1 MITITRRLEHRSELG
16 VALLLLVLGAV
27 VLWDAS
33 RIASDVSQRGA
44 VGPKAV
50 PVLVGGLLVVC
61 AVLLGRDVLLNREV
75 LGGGHGEVEAVEDI
89 DLSHRSD
96 WRTVLLLSGA
106 FLADAALIDWAG
118 WAISGIVLFWG
129 SAYAL
134 GSRAYLR
141 DLVIAVVLAVASFS
155 LFAVGLGIGLPAG
168 ILTGIL

>member
-1 MITITRRLEHRSELG
+1 M
-16 VALLLLVLGAV
+16 LLLALGAV

-33 RIASDVSQRGA
+33 RIAGDVSQRGA

-61 AVLLGRDVLLNREV
+61 AVLLGRDVLR
-75 LGGGHGEVEAVEDI
+75 GGHGEADTGEDI

-96 WRTVLLLSGA
+96 WRTILLLSGA
-106 FLADAALIDWAG
+106 FLANAALIERAG
-118 WAISGIVLFWG
+118 WAISGTVLFWG

-141 DLVIAVVLAVASFS
+141 DLVLAVMLAVASFY
-155 LFAVGLGIGLPAG
+155 LFAAGLGIGVPAG
-168 ILTGIL
+168 ILIGIL

>member
-1 MITITRRLEHRSELG
+1 MTVTGRMKGRSELG
-16 VALLLLVLGAV
+16 VALLLLVLGVV

-33 RIASDVSQRGA
+33 RIAGDVSQRGV

-50 PVLVGGLLVVC
+50 PVLVGGLLVAC
-61 AVLLGRDVLLNREV
+61 AVLLGREV
-75 LGGGHGEVEAVEDI
+75 LRGGHGEVDTGAEI
-89 DLSHRSD
+89 DLSHRGD

-106 FLADAALIDWAG
+106 FLADTALIDWAG
-118 WAISGIVLFWG
+118 WVISGTVLFWG

-134 GSRAYLR
+134 GSCAYLR
-141 DLVIAVVLAVASFS
+141 DLVIAVMLAVAGFY

>member
-1 MITITRRLEHRSELG
+1 MARRFQRRSELG

-33 RIASDVSQRGA
+33 RIASDVSQRRA
-44 VGPKAV
+44 VGPKAI

-61 AVLLGRDVLLNREV
+61 AVLLGREV
-75 LGGGHGEVEAVEDI
+75 LRGGHGEADAGADI

-106 FLADAALIDWAG
+106 FLAHAALLDWAG
-118 WAISGIVLFWG
+118 WVIAGTVLFWG

-134 GSRAYLR
+134 GSRASLR
-141 DLVIAVVLAVASFS
+141 DLVIAAMLAVASFS
-155 LFAVGLGIGLPAG
+155 LFTVGLGIGLPAG

>member
-1 MITITRRLEHRSELG
+1 MLQRRSELG
-16 VALLLLVLGAV
+16 VALLLLALGAV

-33 RIASDVSQRGA
+33 RIAGDAGA
-44 VGPKAV
+44 VGPKVV

-61 AVLLGRDVLLNREV
+61 TVLLGRDVLR
-75 LGGGHGEVEAVEDI
+75 GGHAETDI

-106 FLADAALIDWAG
+106 FLANAVLIDWAG
-118 WAISGIVLFWG
+118 WVISGTALFWG

-141 DLVIAVVLAVASFS
+141 DPVIAIMLAVASFF
-155 LFAVGLGIGLPAG
+155 LFTAGLGIGLPAG

>member
-1 MITITRRLEHRSELG
+1 MTRRLQLRSELG
-16 VALLLLVLGAV
+16 VAVLLLALGAV

-33 RIASDVSQRGA
+33 RIADDVSHRGA

-61 AVLLGRDVLLNREV
+61 AVLLGRDVLR
-75 LGGGHGEVEAVEDI
+75 GGHSEADTGEDI

-106 FLADAALIDWAG
+106 FLANAVLIDWAG
-118 WAISGIVLFWG
+118 WVISGTVLFWG

-134 GSRAYLR
+134 GSRAHLR

>member
-1 MITITRRLEHRSELG
+1 MTRRLEGRSELG

-50 PVLVGGLLVVC
+50 PVLVGGLIVVC
-61 AVLLGRDVLLNREV
+61 AVLLGRDVLR
-75 LGGGHGEVEAVEDI
+75 GGHGEAEAGADT
-89 DLSHRSD
+89 DPSHRSD

-106 FLADAALIDWAG
+106 FLANAALVGWAG
-118 WAISGIVLFWG
+118 WAISGTVLFWG

-141 DLVIAVVLAVASFS
+141 DLVIAIVLAVTSFY
-155 LFAVGLGIGLPAG
+155 LFAAGLGINLPAG